1 MMYDKQSLTELSL
14 TDRLLNHQP
23 FQQRFTKEE
32 ARIQG
37 ARCGLWHT
45 FLSDGATLWQKKR

>member
-14 TDRLLNHQP
+14 ADRLLNHQP
-23 FQQRFTKEE
+23 FQQRFTKRE

-37 ARCGLWHT
+37 ARCMDCGTPFCQKGYLM
-45 FLSDGATLWQKKR
+45 AKKR